1 MMTYEEEQSAIAKG
15 EEQMREMAI
24 RAFTAALRGSS
35 VDSGALPILE
45 ARFKSA
51 LADEVRVRDM
61 IENAT
66 NAL

>member
-1 MMTYEEEQSAIAKG
+1 MMTYEEEQSAVERG
-15 EEQMREMAI
+15 EKQMREMAM
-24 RAFTAALRGSS
+24 RAFTVALRGSS

-51 LADEVRVRDM
+51 LAEAVRVRDM

-66 NAL
+66 EAM

>member
-1 MMTYEEEQSAIAKG
+1 MMTYEEEQSAVAKG
-15 EEQMREMAI
+15 EAQMREMAMK
-24 RAFTAALRGSS
+24 AFTAALRGSS
-35 VDSGALPILE
+35 VDSGAMPILE

-66 NAL
+66 EAM

>member
-1 MMTYEEEQSAIAKG
+1 MMTYEEEQSAVERG
-15 EEQMREMAI
+15 EEQMREMAMK
-24 RAFTAALRGSS
+24 AFTAALRGSS

-45 ARFKSA
+45 SRFKSA

-66 NAL
+66 EAM